1 MATKL
6 TDVAKLAGV
15 SATTVSRV
23 INNYGH
29 LSQKTID
36 KVHAAMR
43 ELNYQPNSL
52 ARSLQGKKSQMI
64 GVIFPSVRNP
74 FFGELIERIE
84 KHLFNRNYKMILC
97 NSENDP
103 VKEKEY
109 LMMLGA
115 NQVDGIIT
123 GSHNL
128 GIHEYEKLKAHI
140 ISFDRDFG
148 KGIPIVASDNF
159 SGGKIATQALI
170 DSNAKEI
177 GIITGS
183 NESNSPTKLRLEGY
197 LSALE
202 SKNLEP
208 RVFEFKSNVSSTLKK
223 MEIQRILR
231 TETLDAVFCTDDL
244 TALMVINAAT
254 EMGKKVPEDL
264 KIVGYDGT
272 FLIQQ
277 YSPNLST
284 ILQPID
290 ELATLLVEL
299 ITRKIEEPEFVIE
312 DKYILPVKLL
322 HSETI

>member
-6 TDVAKLAGV
+6 TDVAKIAGV
-15 SATTVSRV
+15 SPTTVSRV

-36 KVHAAMR
+36 KVHSAMR

-52 ARSLQGKKSQMI
+52 ARSLQGKKSQLI

-74 FFGELIERIE
+74 FYGELIEGIE

-128 GIHEYEKLKAHI
+128 GIHEYEKLKAPI

-170 DSNAKEI
+170 DSNAEQI

-197 LSALE
+197 LAALE

-208 RVFEFKSNVSSTLKK
+208 KVFEFKSTVSSTLKK

-231 TETLDAVFCTDDL
+231 TEILDAVFCTDDL
-244 TALMVINAAT
+244 TALMVVNTAV
-254 EMGKKVPEDL
+254 EMGKKIPEDL

-272 FLIQQ
+272 SLVQQ

-299 ITRKIEEPEFVIE
+299 ITQKIEEPEFVIE

>member
-6 TDVAKLAGV
+6 TDVAKIAGV
-15 SATTVSRV
+15 SPTTVSRV

-36 KVHAAMR
+36 KVHSAMR

-52 ARSLQGKKSQMI
+52 ARSLQGKKSQLI

-74 FFGELIERIE
+74 FYGELIEGIE
-84 KHLFNRNYKMILC
+84 KHLFDRNYKMILC

-128 GIHEYEKLKAHI
+128 GIHEYEKLKAPI

-170 DSNAKEI
+170 DSNAKQI

-197 LSALE
+197 LAVLE

-208 RVFEFKSNVSSTLKK
+208 KVFEFKSTVSSTLKK

-231 TETLDAVFCTDDL
+231 TEILDAVFCTDDL
-244 TALMVINAAT
+244 TALMVVNTAV
-254 EMGKKVPEDL
+254 EMGKKIPEDL

-272 FLIQQ
+272 SLVQQ

-299 ITRKIEEPEFVIE
+299 ITQKIEEPEFVIE